1 MPQGALAACRL
12 GRGVGRPKLPVEN
25 ALAAP
30 AEVGYLVQI
39 KQMHTVRTKA
49 AGSIQHRNEGVGFYA
64 GASLRSYCEPLDG
77 QLDDVGQVRTIPT
90 SGLELH
96 QDQSTVRQPIDTI
109 HLRAMLKKSPL

>member
-1 MPQGALAACRL
+1 LAACRL